1 MKLTLVG
8 LPLGNIEDI
17 SLRQIRALREAK
29 TVICED
35 TRVFHKLWQK
45 LMNDGHLQT
54 PFSGRLMV
62 INDFNEAEK
71 VTWLADQITLA
82 GEAILVS
89 DAGMPLISDP
99 GYRLVKEILSR
110 DGTVEVVPGP
120 TAAMTAL
127 SVSGLSADK
136 VLFLGFLPKKTG
148 KRNENWKL
156 VKEAD
161 GVTVI
166 LYEAPVRVVKTLQ
179 EIASIF
185 GHETQVVIARELTKE
200 YEQIIRGEVL
210 EVLANLKP
218 VKGEVVILFRFEKKW
233 SPGGGPGADRR

>member
-1 MKLTLVG
+1 MGMKLTLVG

-17 SLRQIRALREAK
+17 SLRAIRTLREAK

-35 TRVFHKLWQK
+35 TRMFYKLWQK
-45 LMNDGHLQT
+45 LVNDGHLQT
-54 PFSGRLMV
+54 SFSGRLMV
-62 INDFNEAEK
+62 VNDFNEAEK
-71 VTWLADQITLA
+71 VAWLIDQITLA

-99 GYRLVKEILSR
+99 GYRIVKEILAR
-110 DGTVEVVPGP
+110 EGTVEVIPGP

-136 VLFLGFLPKKTG
+136 VLFLGFLSKKTG

-161 GVTVI
+161 GITVI
-166 LYEAPVRVVKTLQ
+166 LYEAPVRVQKTLE
-179 EIASIF
+179 EIQAGF
-185 GHETQVVIARELTKE
+185 GPETPVVIARELTKE
-200 YEQIIRGEVL
+200 YEQIIRGKISD
-210 EVLANLKP
+210 VLANLKP
-218 VKGEVVILFRFEKKW
+218 IKGDVVILFR
-233 SPGGGPGADRR
+233 R

>member
-1 MKLTLVG
+1 MKLILVG

-17 SLRQIRALREAK
+17 SLRAIRTLREAK

-35 TRVFHKLWQK
+35 TRVFYKLWQK
-45 LMNDGHLQT
+45 LVNDGHLQM

-62 INDFNEAEK
+62 VNDFNEAEK
-71 VTWLADQITLA
+71 VAWLADQITLA

-99 GYRLVKEILSR
+99 GYRLVKEILAR
-110 DGTVEVVPGP
+110 EGTVEVVPGP

-161 GVTVI
+161 GITVI
-166 LYEAPVRVVKTLQ
+166 LYEAPGRVQKTLE
-179 EIASIF
+179 EIQTEF
-185 GHETQVVIARELTKE
+185 GPETQIVIARELTKE
-200 YEQIIRGEVL
+200 YEQIIRGKISEVL
-210 EVLANLKP
+210 VNLKSI
-218 VKGEVVILFRFEKKW
+218 KGEVVILFRH
-233 SPGGGPGADRR
+233 

>member
-17 SLRQIRALREAK
+17 SLRAIRTLREAK

-35 TRVFHKLWQK
+35 TRMFYKLWQK
-45 LMNDGHLQT
+45 LVNDGHLQT
-54 PFSGRLMV
+54 SFSGRLMV
-62 INDFNEAEK
+62 VNDFNEAEK
-71 VTWLADQITLA
+71 VAWLIDQITLA

-99 GYRLVKEILSR
+99 GYRIVKEILAR
-110 DGTVEVVPGP
+110 EGTVEVIPGP

-161 GVTVI
+161 GITVI
-166 LYEAPVRVVKTLQ
+166 LYEAPVRVQKTLE
-179 EIASIF
+179 EIQAGF
-185 GHETQVVIARELTKE
+185 GPETPVVIARELTKE
-200 YEQIIRGEVL
+200 YEQIIRGKISD
-210 EVLANLKP
+210 VLANLKP
-218 VKGEVVILFRFEKKW
+218 IKGEVVILFRT
-233 SPGGGPGADRR
+233 

>member
-17 SLRQIRALREAK
+17 SLRAIRTLREAK

-54 PFSGRLMV
+54 SFSGRLMV
-62 INDFNEAEK
+62 VNDFNETEK
-71 VTWLADQITLA
+71 VAWLADQITLA

-99 GYRLVKEILSR
+99 GYRLVKEILAR
-110 DGTVEVVPGP
+110 EGTVEVIPGP

-161 GVTVI
+161 GITVI
-166 LYEAPVRVVKTLQ
+166 IYEAPVRVAKTLE
-179 EIASIF
+179 EIQTEF
-185 GHETQVVIARELTKE
+185 GPETPVVIARELTKE
-200 YEQIIRGEVL
+200 YEQIIQGNVSEI
-210 EVLANLKP
+210 LANLKSI
-218 VKGEVVILFRFEKKW
+218 KGEVVILFRK
-233 SPGGGPGADRR
+233 